1 MPGFPTRPA
10 VVLLAALLCLAAC
23 APTATVSVGP
33 TATTRPAPTATPS
46 VAPAPTPTNVPAG
59 WKVLDTPHLSLA
71 YPSVWT
77 TQTTADNAG
86 NVRYFLSPPAPQ
98 PTRVTV
104 LVQPQGDVSP
114 YCLSATS
121 GAQHTTF
128 AGLPMTF
135 LLMDNNNTLRS
146 WLFANRQRTLYSL
159 QADDVQA
166 DATTQAED
174 EAILATFR
182 PDNATPWS
190 C

>member
-1 MPGFPTRPA
+1 
-10 VVLLAALLCLAAC
+10 
-23 APTATVSVGP
+23 
-33 TATTRPAPTATPS
+33 
-46 VAPAPTPTNVPAG
+46 
-59 WKVLDTPHLSLA
+59 
-71 YPSVWT
+71 
-77 TQTTADNAG
+77 
-86 NVRYFLSPPAPQ
+86 
-98 PTRVTV
+98 
-104 LVQPQGDVSP
+104 
-114 YCLSATS
+114 
-121 GAQHTTF
+121 
-128 AGLPMTF
+128 MTF